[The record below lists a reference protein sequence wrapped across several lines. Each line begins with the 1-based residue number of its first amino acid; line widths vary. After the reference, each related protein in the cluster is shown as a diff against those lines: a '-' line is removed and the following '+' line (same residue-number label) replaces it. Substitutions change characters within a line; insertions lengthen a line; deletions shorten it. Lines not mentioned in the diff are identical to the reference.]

1 MKRKIMLVS
10 LVIGMTSVAMIGCT
24 SNKVETQPNQ
34 NQTITETEKEN
45 EEKGIDVSKF
55 IPTGTYAVSFK
66 GSDMA
71 NELITINGNGTLYQA
86 VGMNGKGYYHET
98 YKLVNDNLLFVENEE
113 LEDSDEEPSMNIT
126 LDVNLDEKLE
136 NYETVLK
143 PEFDKGDKIQIS
155 KVGNDLKLEKIQ
167 LKGEYVVTTKDIS
180 DKETKTVVN
189 TYYSEGLGIVKY
201 EVVMND
207 EVVEYSE
214 LTSYEKLR

>member
-1 MKRKIMLVS
+1 MKRKIMLLT
-10 LVIGMTSVAMIGCT
+10 LVVGMTSVAMIGC
-24 SNKVETQPNQ
+24 SPNNKVDNTQNTQ
-34 NQTITETEKEN
+34 NQTIVENEK

-55 IPTGTYAVSFK
+55 IPNGTYAVSFK

-98 YKLVNDNLLFVENEE
+98 YKVVGDKLLFVENEE
-113 LEDSDEEPSMNIT
+113 LEDSDTEPNMNIT
-126 LDVNLDEKLE
+126 LEVDLDEKLE

-143 PEFDKGDKIQIS
+143 SEFDKSGKLQIS
-155 KVGNDLKLEKIQ
+155 KVGNDLKLEKIE
-167 LKGEYVVTTKDIS
+167 LNGEYVVTTKDIS
-180 DKETKTVVN
+180 DEETKTVVN

-201 EVVMND
+201 EVVMDD
-207 EVVEYSE
+207 EIVEYSE